1 MAFDTTEK
9 VLDFAINEE
18 TQAVKFYKDLA
29 SKMNNQTMK
38 QVFLDFAD
46 EEAKHKQKLEDV
58 KAGKIAPADFTQPIP
73 DLKIADYIID
83 VEPDADMSYQSA
95 LAIAMKKEKS
105 AYALYMKLA
114 DSTANLEIKNI
125 FKSLAHEEANHK
137 LRFELEY
144 DEMIFEGN

>member
-1 MAFDTTEK
+1 MPFDTTEK
-9 VLDFAINEE
+9 ILDFAINEE
-18 TQAVKFYKDLA
+18 TQAAKFYKDLA
-29 SKMNNQTMK
+29 SKMNNLTMK
-38 QVFLDFAD
+38 QVFLDFAQ
-46 EEAKHKQKLEDV
+46 EETKHKQKLEDV
-58 KAGKIAPADFTQPIP
+58 KAGKIAPADFTQPVP
-73 DLKIADYIID
+73 DLKISDYIVN

-95 LAIAMKKEKS
+95 LAIAMKKEKA

-114 DSTANLEIKNI
+114 DRIPNIALKNI